1 MVLFIRT
8 IIIALLALATY
19 SQTIAS
25 NSASLDSQS
34 GFNVEQCA
42 LYEYQPLSQSWQ
54 DAYNLFKAQTAC
66 VEPMEVLTVS
76 SSKLIKHI
84 LHQFDSS
91 LRTYKTFVQKK
102 DIHTSISLVSPIDYY
117 IYGLRR
123 ILI

>member
-8 IIIALLALATY
+8 IIIVLLALVTY
-19 SQTIAS
+19 SQSVAG
-25 NSASLDSQS
+25 NSASSDLQS
-34 GFNVEQCA
+34 EFDVEQCA

-54 DAYNLFKAQTAC
+54 DAYNLFKAQSAC
-66 VEPMEVLTVS
+66 VEPMEVLTPF

-84 LHQFDSS
+84 PHHFDSS
-91 LRTYKTFVQKK
+91 LRTYNLFVQKK
-102 DIHTSISLVSPIDYY
+102 DIHSSISLVSPIDYY